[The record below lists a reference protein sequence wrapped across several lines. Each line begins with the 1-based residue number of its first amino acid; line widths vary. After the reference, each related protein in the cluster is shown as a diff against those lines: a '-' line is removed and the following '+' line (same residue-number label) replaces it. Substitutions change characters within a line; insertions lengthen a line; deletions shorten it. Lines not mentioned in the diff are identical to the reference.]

1 MSWIDKILPPRIKRE
16 EGAARKTVPEGL
28 WTKCP
33 GCEAVLY
40 TAELQKTFQVA
51 KIVGSA
57 KNGKLELK
65 TDCDDIEIKFISLN
79 APFKT
84 KALVS
89 AP

>member
-40 TAELQKTFQVA
+40 TAELQKPCL
-51 KIVGSA
+51 SA
-57 KNGKLELK
+57 RSARSTCALG
-65 TDCDDIEIKFISLN
+65 TC
-79 APFKT
+79 
-84 KALVS
+84 KA
-89 AP
+89 

>member
-1 MSWIDKILPPRIKRE
+1 MAK
-16 EGAARKTVPEGL
+16 ARKATRKRKAGTRRRKVGGKTLEL
-28 WTKCP
+28 KVKN
-33 GCEAVLY
+33 AV
-40 TAELQKTFQVA
+40 AELQKTFQVA

>member
-1 MSWIDKILPPRIKRE
+1 MAKARKATRKRKAGRRRKKVG
-16 EGAARKTVPEGL
+16 GAALQDKV
-28 WTKCP
+28 KK
-33 GCEAVLY
+33 AV
-40 TAELQKTFQVA
+40 AELQKTFQVA

-57 KNGKLELK
+57 KDGKLELK

>member
-1 MSWIDKILPPRIKRE
+1 MAK
-16 EGAARKTVPEGL
+16 ARKATRKRKAVTRRIARGKAL
-28 WTKCP
+28 QTKIQQ
-33 GCEAVLY
+33 AVN
-40 TAELQKTFQVA
+40 ELKKTFELA

-65 TDCDDIEIKFISLN
+65 TDCDDLDIKFIALN